1 MYCIIIQIKCDTHK
15 KNTSKEI
22 TNADFNVNYPWMIS
36 TCDSMFGACDGVQ
49 LGGELI
55 DKFSTLV
62 RDQYRRA
69 SVSANLHSSK
79 IDDE

>member
-1 MYCIIIQIKCDTHK
+1 MILHIQLKLHQFVQD
-15 KNTSKEI
+15 
-22 TNADFNVNYPWMIS
+22 IS
-36 TCDSMFGACDGVQ
+36 CDSMFGACDGVQ

-69 SVSANLHSSK
+69 SVSVKCH
-79 IDDE
+79 E

>member
-1 MYCIIIQIKCDTHK
+1 MSYTQ

-22 TNADFNVNYPWMIS
+22 TNADVEFNVNYLWMIS

-62 RDQYRRA
+62 RDQDCRA
-69 SVSANLHSSK
+69 SISADLHSNK
-79 IDDE
+79 IDAE

>member
-1 MYCIIIQIKCDTHK
+1 MSYTQ

-22 TNADFNVNYPWMIS
+22 SRNADVKFNVNYLWMIS

>member
-1 MYCIIIQIKCDTHK
+1 
-15 KNTSKEI
+15 
-22 TNADFNVNYPWMIS
+22 MIS
-36 TCDSMFGACDGVQ
+36 TCDSMFRACDGVQ

-62 RDQYRRA
+62 RDQDCRA
-69 SVSANLHSSK
+69 SISADLHSNK